1 MGLMTVNAHQPK
13 METAQQRRVEIRV
26 PDLKTLELWKKKA
39 GASKL
44 SLSKFIIEHVDNSL
58 KQEFEEGYSPRANL
72 IIENKLL
79 AGKVKALQEE
89 VLQQKKHIIRLD
101 KDYERLQAEA
111 RSPLVVEGVR
121 DVSLRIVETL
131 RKWKN
136 VKSTELLGLL
146 RVEPH
151 DTKVIE
157 LINIQ
162 LKTLELGG
170 IISKT
175 TAGWRWEG

>member
-1 MGLMTVNAHQPK
+1 MGLMTLNSVQPK
-13 METAQQRRVEIRV
+13 METAQQRRVEIRI
-26 PDLKTLELWKKKA
+26 PDLKTLKRWKDSAKE
-39 GASKL
+39 SKL
-44 SLSKFIIEHVDNSL
+44 SLSKFIIEHVENSF
-58 KQEFEEGYSPRANL
+58 KQEFDRGYSARADL

-79 AGKVKALQEE
+79 AGKVKALQNE
-89 VLQQKKHIIRLD
+89 VLQQKKHIMRLD
-101 KDYERLQAEA
+101 KDYERLSAESK
-111 RSPLVVEGVR
+111 SPLVVEGVR
-121 DVSLRIVETL
+121 DVSLRIVEAL
-131 RKWKN
+131 RGNKN

-146 RVEPH
+146 KVEPQ

-175 TAGWRWEG
+175 TSGWRWEG